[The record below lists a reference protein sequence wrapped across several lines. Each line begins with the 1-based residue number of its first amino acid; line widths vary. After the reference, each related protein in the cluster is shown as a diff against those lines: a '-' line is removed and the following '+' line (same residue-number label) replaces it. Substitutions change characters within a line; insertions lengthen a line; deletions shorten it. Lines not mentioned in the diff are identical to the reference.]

1 MGLTQL
7 QRAYKRQ
14 LTDLYD
20 ADDED
25 EVTPSRKRQK
35 TTPADGDT
43 RVVVK
48 HRCTGQR
55 VTPTSS
61 QDYYCDSPPA
71 NQEAV
76 LPWGPV
82 ELLSDSESGND
93 YSILNTPPHYYND
106 VDEDAIASSPA
117 HENEDDDAFE
127 FSPASPPPLTQS
139 TQEYMTPT
147 PAPTTLYIFPM
158 KTIVLKPD
166 GGYESIADQHT
177 ITHPKPS
184 TSTIEDPKP
193 STSASS
199 SIITHPKPSTSTI
212 EDPKPSTSASSSIIT
227 HPKTSTIEDP
237 KPSTSTME
245 DDDTD
250 EDPRKVC
257 FLAMQTHIA
266 YLIAHQWR
274 KSAPSTVEEV
284 TVDVCRSMAV
294 TVLSAPYQEILMK
307 YVRCAI
313 RQPR

>member
-14 LTDLYD
+14 LTDMYD

-25 EVTPSRKRQK
+25 EVTPSRKRQR
-35 TTPADGDT
+35 TAPADGDT
-43 RVVVK
+43 RAVVVK

-55 VTPTSS
+55 VTPSSSPS

-71 NQEAV
+71 NQEALAE

-82 ELLSDSESGND
+82 ELLSDSDSDSTVID
-93 YSILNTPPHYYND
+93 YSILNTPPHYYDD

-117 HENEDDDAFE
+117 RENEDDDAFE

-139 TQEYMTPT
+139 TPT
-147 PAPTTLYIFPM
+147 PAPTTLYVFPM

-184 TSTIEDPKP
+184 TSTIEDP
-193 STSASS
+193 
-199 SIITHPKPSTSTI
+199 IITHP
-212 EDPKPSTSASSSIIT
+212 
-227 HPKTSTIEDP
+227 TIEDP
-237 KPSTSTME
+237 KPSTSTTE
-245 DDDTD
+245 EEE
-250 EDPRKVC
+250 EDPRKACV
-257 FLAMQTHIA
+257 LAMQTHIA

-274 KSAPSTVEEV
+274 ISAPSTVEEV
-284 TVDVCRSMAV
+284 TVDVCRSLAFTM
-294 TVLSAPYQEILMK
+294 LSAPYQEIIMK

>member
-25 EVTPSRKRQK
+25 EVTPSRKRQR
-35 TTPADGDT
+35 TAPADGDT
-43 RVVVK
+43 RAVVVK

-55 VTPTSS
+55 VTPSSSPS

-71 NQEAV
+71 NQEALAE

-82 ELLSDSESGND
+82 ELLSDSDSDSTVID
-93 YSILNTPPHYYND
+93 YSILNTPPHYYDD

-117 HENEDDDAFE
+117 RENEDDDAFE

-139 TQEYMTPT
+139 TPT
-147 PAPTTLYIFPM
+147 PAPTTLYVFPM

-184 TSTIEDPKP
+184 TSTIEDP
-193 STSASS
+193 
-199 SIITHPKPSTSTI
+199 IITHPTIEDPKPSTSTI
-212 EDPKPSTSASSSIIT
+212 EDPIIT
-227 HPKTSTIEDP
+227 HPTIEDP
-237 KPSTSTME
+237 KPSTSTTE
-245 DDDTD
+245 EE

-257 FLAMQTHIA
+257 VLAMQTHIA

-274 KSAPSTVEEV
+274 ISAPSTVEEV
-284 TVDVCRSMAV
+284 TVDVCRSLAFMM
-294 TVLSAPYQEILMK
+294 LSAPYQEIIKK

>member
-25 EVTPSRKRQK
+25 EVTPSRKRQR
-35 TTPADGDT
+35 TAPADGDT
-43 RVVVK
+43 RAVVVK

-55 VTPTSS
+55 VTPSSSPS

-71 NQEAV
+71 NQEALAE

-82 ELLSDSESGND
+82 ELLSDSDSD
-93 YSILNTPPHYYND
+93 STVIDPSILNTPPHYYDD

-117 HENEDDDAFE
+117 RENEDDDAFE
-127 FSPASPPPLTQS
+127 FSPASPPPLTQN
-139 TQEYMTPT
+139 TPT
-147 PAPTTLYIFPM
+147 PAPTTLYVFPM

-184 TSTIEDPKP
+184 TSTIEYPN
-193 STSASS
+193 
-199 SIITHPKPSTSTI
+199 ITHPTI
-212 EDPKPSTSASSSIIT
+212 EDPKPL
-227 HPKTSTIEDP
+227 TSTTE
-237 KPSTSTME
+237 E
-245 DDDTD
+245 E

-257 FLAMQTHIA
+257 VLAMQTHIA

-274 KSAPSTVEEV
+274 ISAPSTVEEV
-284 TVDVCRSMAV
+284 TVDVCRSLAFTM
-294 TVLSAPYQEILMK
+294 LSAQYQEIIKK